1 MQHKQLA
8 KNLQSRKNSRWNR
21 ELQRRLGSAPLWLVV
36 SFTGRFDVELLRQVC
51 RDGSTQTVVA
61 DREPTSDLTRQAQR
75 ARARL
80 RWAESLRRKK
90 ARGQKVFNRQ
100 EQDLLHRLAAGTL
113 RTEANEA
120 TQRSG
125 FGRIKHADGTY
136 EDIAPHTGGTV
147 RTVLDHVEPNSE
159 EEIDLY
165 LGF

>member
-8 KNLQSRKNSRWNR
+8 KNLQSRKNSRWNL

-36 SFTGRFDVELLRQVC
+36 SFTGRFDVDLLRQVSG
-51 RDGSTQTVVA
+51 DDSTQTVEA
-61 DREPTSDLTRQAQR
+61 APEPTTDLTWLAQK
-75 ARARL
+75 ARDHL
-80 RWAESLRRKK
+80 RWAESLRRRQ
-90 ARGQKVFNRQ
+90 ARGHRVCTDR
-100 EQDLLHRLAAGTL
+100 EQRLLRALADGTL

-136 EDIAPHTGGTV
+136 EDIAPHNGGIV

-159 EEIDLY
+159 EEID
-165 LGF
+165 